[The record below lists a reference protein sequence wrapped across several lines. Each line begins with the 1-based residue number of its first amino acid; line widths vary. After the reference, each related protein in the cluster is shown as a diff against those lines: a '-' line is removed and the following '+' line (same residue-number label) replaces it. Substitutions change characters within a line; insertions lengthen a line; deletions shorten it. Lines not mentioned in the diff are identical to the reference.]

1 MTKAAEIQPN
11 QLIAKAA
18 EKLKTDKLIEAP
30 AWVGTVKSG
39 AHAERLP
46 QDADFFY
53 TRCASL
59 LYTLYFRPTVGVR
72 RLQNKYGGKRQHTVS
87 RRHHTKASGK
97 IIRVGLQMLEK
108 AGLVKKLKV
117 GREITPKGKSFLDKL
132 SSTKQ

>member
-1 MTKAAEIQPN
+1 MSKAAQVQPN
-11 QLIAKAA
+11 QLIAVAA
-18 EKLKTDKLIEAP
+18 EKLKADKLVDAP
-30 AWVGTVKSG
+30 AWVGMVKSG

-72 RLQNKYGGKRQHTVS
+72 RLRNKYGGKRQHTVS

-97 IIRVGLQMLEK
+97 IIRVGLQLLEK

-117 GREITPKGKSFLDKL
+117 GREITAKGKSFLDKL
-132 SSTKQ
+132 AAPKQ

>member
-1 MTKAAEIQPN
+1 M
-11 QLIAKAA
+11 AA
-18 EKLKTDKLIEAP
+18 EKLKADKLVDAP
-30 AWVGTVKSG
+30 AWVNLVKSG

-46 QDADFFY
+46 QEPDFFF

-97 IIRVGLQMLEK
+97 IIRVGLQQLEK
-108 AGLVKKLKV
+108 AGLVKKLKI
-117 GREITPKGKSFLDKL
+117 GREITAKGKSFLDKL
-132 SSTKQ
+132 GAVKAASA